1 VASLAEEEAKAAA
14 VKAAAADERAA
25 AVLAQVKE
33 VARRQEQVL
42 ASAAKA
48 RNRAEA
54 EPARQLF
61 LAAQAKVAAQLEETA
76 LQGRHRRKSFTPT
89 AHPLAS
95 SLVVLR
101 AQSRCFSRK
110 FFSSINHRNIRMN
123 IRSRT
128 GFCFTGM

>member
-95 SLVVLR
+95 SAGGFARGAAVFL
-101 AQSRCFSRK
+101 SHFS
-110 FFSSINHRNIRMN
+110 SSINHRNMRMN

-128 GFCFTGM
+128 SLCYTGI